1 MQTEMTYILCKLC
14 VVLAIISLI
23 GAGANTFSWYVNVEK
38 VCADSKQSEVV
49 SGVHPRDGGRQPLN
63 TRYYLNAV
71 YKVKYEGKPYSG
83 YRVWH
88 DRLYADSLREAN
100 IVNLQVN
107 SASCLLV
114 YFPNNNPDSLVLI
127 RPGMVEIWS
136 IAFISLLASISFS
149 MFLRKR

>member
-63 TRYYLNAV
+63 TRYYLNTV
-71 YKVKYEGKPYSG
+71 HKVTYEGKQYTG

-88 DRLYADSLREAN
+88 DSLYAGSLQEAN

-114 YFPNNNPDSLVLI
+114 YFRNKNPDPLVLI
-127 RPGMVEIWS
+127 RLDLVKTWS
-136 IAFISLLASISFS
+136 VAFIFLLASISFS